1 MSSCVRSFSAMPP
14 VEHAMADDIDDVDA
28 MLEDVFNKK
37 VRARL
42 NIIIEK
48 KLIMRDYSTHY
59 MYKLLFNPQA
69 LLHYEPG
76 VNF

>member
-42 NIIIEK
+42 NINIEK
-48 KLIMRDYSTHY
+48 S
-59 MYKLLFNPQA
+59 
-69 LLHYEPG
+69 
-76 VNF
+76 